1 MIKGGARAPSQRQL
15 RVAEEVRHVLARV
28 IEREEFRDPTL
39 TGVPITVSEVRISP
53 DLKKATAFVLPL
65 GGGNANSLVHAL
77 SRAAPFLRWRIGQ
90 EMSLRHVPSISFQPD
105 PSFDEAQRIQQLLK
119 ITAGKGEP

>member
-65 GGGNANSLVHAL
+65 GGGNAILWCMRCGVLRRFYVGVSARKCHSDMSHR
-77 SRAAPFLRWRIGQ
+77 SRSA
-90 EMSLRHVPSISFQPD
+90 
-105 PSFDEAQRIQQLLK
+105 
-119 ITAGKGEP
+119 